1 MNYEFI
7 DVEKKGH
14 LTIVTIKRP
23 EVMNALHIP
32 ANQEMDRA
40 FDEFADDPEAW
51 VAILTGAGDKAFS
64 AGNDLKWQVQHGAEA
79 VRKGLA
85 ALRGGFGGITRR
97 FDCFK
102 PLIAAVNGLALGGGF
117 EMALACDII
126 VAADNASFGIPEP
139 RVGLMAAEGGV
150 HRLPRHIPYH
160 LAMGLILTGRRLSAQ
175 DALRL
180 GLVNEVVPA
189 DRLMEAAERWA
200 AEVLECSPLAV
211 RASKEAAVKGLS
223 RPLEEV
229 IKAVFPGM
237 EAMVRSE
244 DFIEGP
250 KAFAE
255 KRRPQWKGR

>member
-1 MNYEFI
+1 MNYDFI

-23 EVMNALHIP
+23 EVMNSLHIP

-40 FDEFADDPEAW
+40 FDEFAEDPEAW

-223 RPLEEV
+223 RPLGEL
-229 IKAVFPGM
+229 ICPSTG
-237 EAMVRSE
+237 
-244 DFIEGP
+244 
-250 KAFAE
+250 AFSFL
-255 KRRPQWKGR
+255 RRPWGPL